1 MTASDVPSETDGI
14 RTFDTVAS
22 VVVLFVLS
30 VAQPLLDLLGR
41 NAEFFLA
48 RAAPSLDIV
57 VLAVMLTFI
66 IPIFIALV
74 VLAIQKAH
82 APTGRIVH
90 GVILVILGA
99 ILGLQI
105 IELTLIAGWPAWIE
119 IVLAVGIGTAIA
131 VGFYKYEAVRS
142 IGRYASIA
150 PFAVLG
156 LFLFTSATSQLIFAS
171 PTAVARPAEVAIGN
185 PVPVIFIGFDE
196 FPVASLMDAE
206 GNLQED
212 VYPNFARLARDGVW
226 YPNAVTVQQQTEQSY
241 PTILSGVNAPEG
253 KIPTASDYPF
263 TLFTLLADSY
273 DLKVQEA
280 VTDLCP
286 EYACENTSRTTP
298 PLVERWTSLTND
310 LRVVAGHLFLPND
323 LTASLPSIDSSWSNF
338 SGGEDSDFDIIE
350 RFQEVVYDG
359 DRLER
364 LSSFLDGMD
373 SSGEEPTLNFI
384 HSLLPHVPWNYL
396 PSGQTYPKPGRAPGS
411 VSPGWGDDEW
421 LVDQAYQQHLV
432 QVQFVDTYV
441 GEVIDELK
449 AKGMYEEALI
459 VVLADHGVTVRPN
472 TYHRRYATEETI
484 GDVAAIPLFIKYP
497 NQVGA
502 GVVDDYRV
510 ETIDILPTIADV
522 LEVDVPW
529 AVDGTSLYSGE
540 RPVRTESQI
549 NGDKGVITFGVDGSE
564 ARAIA
569 ARKIAHFGPDGPF
582 GLAPPGQAD
591 LLGVPV
597 ASIDVEPG
605 SGTSATIRDLD
616 NYSNVEMDGPSI
628 PAWIRGVVTPG
639 PSDTGDL
646 IIAVAVNGEI
656 AAVTRTFTNDD
667 GAIEYGALIP
677 PSALQDGDNG
687 IQLIIVRGDAAD
699 RTFFHL
705 AG

>member
-1 MTASDVPSETDGI
+1 MTTSEVPSETDGI
-14 RTFDTVAS
+14 RPFDTAAS
-22 VVVLFVLS
+22 VVVLFVLA

-57 VLAVMLTFI
+57 VLAIMLTFI
-66 IPIFIALV
+66 IPLFIALV
-74 VLAIQKAH
+74 VLGVQKAH
-82 APTGRIVH
+82 ESTGRILH
-90 GVILVILGA
+90 GVILAVLGA

-105 IELTLIAGWPAWIE
+105 IELTLIADWPVWIE
-119 IVLAVGIGTAIA
+119 IALAIVIGVAVA
-131 VGFYKYEAVRS
+131 VGFYRFEAVRS

-156 LFLFTSATSQLIFAS
+156 LFLFTSATSQLVFSS
-171 PTAVARPAEVAIGN
+171 PSAVARPTEVAIGN
-185 PVPVIFIGFDE
+185 PVPVVFLGFDE

-212 VYPNFARLARDGVW
+212 IYPNFARMAKDGVW
-226 YPNAVTVQQQTEQSY
+226 YRNAVTVQQQTEQSY
-241 PTILSGVNAPEG
+241 PTILSGTNVPEG
-253 KIPTASDYPF
+253 KIPNASDYPF

-298 PLVERWTSLTND
+298 PLVERWVSLASD

-323 LTASLPSIDSSWSNF
+323 LTRSLPSIDSSWSNF
-338 SGGEDSDFDIIE
+338 SGGENSDFDIIE

-359 DRLER
+359 NRLER
-364 LSSFLDGMD
+364 LATFLKGFDA
-373 SSGEEPTLNFI
+373 SGDEPTLNYI
-384 HSLLPHVPWNYL
+384 HSLLPHVPWTYL

-432 QVQFVDTYV
+432 QVQFVDTYL

-449 AKGMYEEALI
+449 AKDMYDEALI

-472 TYHRRYATEETI
+472 TYHRRHATEETI

-497 NQVGA
+497 NQAGA
-502 GVVDDYRV
+502 GVIDDYRV
-510 ETIDILPTIADV
+510 ETIDVLPTIADV
-522 LEVDVPW
+522 LDVDVPW
-529 AVDGTSLYSGE
+529 SVDGTSLFSGD

-549 NGDKGVITFGVDGSE
+549 HGDKGVITFGVDGSE

-569 ARKIAHFGPDGPF
+569 ARKIQHFGPDGPF

-597 ASIDVEPG
+597 ADIDVERG
-605 SGTSATIRDLD
+605 SGATAFIRDSG
-616 NYSNVEMDGPSI
+616 NYTDVDVEGPSI
-628 PAWIRGVVTPG
+628 PAWIRGTITPG
-639 PSDTGDL
+639 PSDKDDM

-656 AAVTRTFTNDD
+656 AAVTRTFVNDD

-677 PSALQDGDNG
+677 PSALHNGNNG
-687 IQLIIVRGDAAD
+687 IQIIAVSGEGSD
-699 RTFFHL
+699 RTFSHL

>member
-1 MTASDVPSETDGI
+1 MTASDVPPATDGI
-14 RTFDTVAS
+14 RPFDIVAS
-22 VVVLFVLS
+22 VVVLFVLA

-48 RAAPSLDIV
+48 RSAPSLDIV

-66 IPIFIALV
+66 IPLLIALL
-74 VLAIQKAH
+74 VLGIQKAPG
-82 APTGRIVH
+82 PTGRIVH
-90 GVILVILGA
+90 GVVLTVLGA

-105 IELTLIAGWPAWIE
+105 IELTPLASWPAWIE
-119 IVLAVGIGTAIA
+119 IVLAIAIGLAIA
-131 VGFYKYEAVRS
+131 VGFYRYETVRS

-156 LFLFTSATSQLIFAS
+156 LFLFTSATSQLVFSS
-171 PTAVARPAEVAIGN
+171 PSAISRPVEVAPDN
-185 PVPVIFIGFDE
+185 PVPVIFLGFDE

-212 VYPNFARLARDGVW
+212 LYPNFARLARDGVW
-226 YPNAVTVQQQTEQSY
+226 YRNAVTVQQQTEQSY

-273 DLKVQEA
+273 DLKVQET

-286 EYACENTSRTTP
+286 EYACENTRRSTL
-298 PLVERWTSLTND
+298 PLVDRWTSLIND

-323 LTASLPSIDSSWSNF
+323 LTTSLPSIDSSWSNF
-338 SGGEDSDFDIIE
+338 SGGEGSDFDIIE
-350 RFQEVVYDG
+350 RFQEAVYDG

-364 LSSFLDGMD
+364 LAAFLDGLD
-373 SSGEEPTLNFI
+373 GSGDEPTLNYI

-432 QVQFVDTYV
+432 QVQFVDTYL

-449 AKGMYEEALI
+449 AKDMYDEALI
-459 VVLADHGVTVRPN
+459 VVLADHGVTIRPDI
-472 TYHRRYATEETI
+472 YHRRYATEETI
-484 GDVAAIPLFIKYP
+484 GDIAAIPLFIKYP
-497 NQVGA
+497 NQDFA
-502 GVVDDYRV
+502 GLIDDYRAQ
-510 ETIDILPTIADV
+510 TIDVLPTIADV

-529 AVDGTSLYSGE
+529 SVDGTSLYSGD
-540 RPVRTESQI
+540 RPVRTQSQI
-549 NGDKGVITFGVDGSE
+549 KGDKGVITFGVDGSE

-569 ARKIAHFGPDGPF
+569 ARKIVHFGEDGPF

-591 LLGVPV
+591 LLGV
-597 ASIDVEPG
+597 ALEDIDLQTG
-605 SGTSATIRDLD
+605 SGITATIRDRIS
-616 NYSNVEMDGPSI
+616 YTNVDTDGASL
-628 PAWIRGVVTPG
+628 PAWIRGSITATPTEA
-639 PSDTGDL
+639 DDMT
-646 IIAVAVNGEI
+646 IAVALNGRI
-656 AAVTRTFTNDD
+656 VAITRTFVDD
-667 GAIEYGALIP
+667 ADNTLFGMLIP
-677 PSALQDGDNG
+677 PSSFVDGANDVE
-687 IQLIIVRGDAAD
+687 LILIDGEGSERAFT
-699 RTFFHL
+699 RLTR
-705 AG
+705 

>member
-1 MTASDVPSETDGI
+1 MTATGVPSKTDGI
-14 RTFDTVAS
+14 RPFDVVAS
-22 VVVLFVLS
+22 VVVLFVLA

-57 VLAVMLTFI
+57 ILAIALTFI
-66 IPIFIALV
+66 IPLFIALV
-74 VLAIQKAH
+74 VLGIQKAH
-82 APTGRIVH
+82 EPTGRIVH
-90 GVILVILGA
+90 GVILTILGG
-99 ILGLQI
+99 ILALQI
-105 IELTLIAGWPAWIE
+105 IELTAMANWPAWVE
-119 IVLAVGIGTAIA
+119 ITLATVAGGLIAIS
-131 VGFYKYEAVRS
+131 FYRFEAVRS

-156 LFLFTSATSQLIFAS
+156 LFLFTSATSQLVFSS
-171 PTAVARPAEVAIGN
+171 PAAVARPVEVSVGN
-185 PVPVIFIGFDE
+185 PVPVIFLGFDE

-212 VYPNFARLARDGVW
+212 VYPNLARLARDGVW
-226 YPNAVTVQQQTEQSY
+226 YPNAVTIQQQTEQAY
-241 PTILSGVNAPEG
+241 PTILSGVNAPDG

-280 VTDLCP
+280 VTELCP
-286 EYACENTSRTTP
+286 EYACENTSRTTQ
-298 PLVERWTSLTND
+298 PLLERWETLADD

-323 LTASLPSIDSSWSNF
+323 LTGSLPSIDSSWSNF
-338 SGGEDSDFDIIE
+338 SGGEGSDFDIIE

-364 LSSFLDGMD
+364 LAQFIDGID
-373 SSGEEPTLNFI
+373 PSDDEPTLNFI
-384 HSLLPHVPWNYL
+384 HSLLPHVPWSYL
-396 PSGQTYPKPGRAPGS
+396 PSGQTYPKPGRAPGT

-432 QVQFVDTYV
+432 QVQFVDTYI
-441 GEVIDELK
+441 GEVIDELI
-449 AKGMYEEALI
+449 ADGIYDDALI
-459 VVLADHGVTVRPN
+459 VVLADHGVTVRPD
-472 TYHRRYATEETI
+472 TYHRRYATEDTI

-502 GVVDDYRV
+502 GAVDDYRV
-510 ETIDILPTIADV
+510 EIIDILPTIADV
-522 LEVDVPW
+522 LEVDIPW
-529 AVDGTSLYSGE
+529 SVDGVSLYSGD

-549 NGDKGVITFGVDGSE
+549 NGAKGVITFGVDGSE

-569 ARKIAHFGPDGPF
+569 ARKIEHFGPDGPF

-591 LLGVPV
+591 LLGV
-597 ASIDVEPG
+597 SIADIDIGPG
-605 SGTSATIRDLD
+605 TGVSATIRDIDAYASLD
-616 NYSNVEMDGPSI
+616 IDGTAI
-628 PAWIRGVVTPG
+628 PAWIRGG
-639 PSDTGDL
+639 IIPSPQDTGDM
-646 IIAVAVNGEI
+646 IIAVAVNGQI
-656 AAVTRTFTNDD
+656 AAVTRTFVNDD
-667 GAIEYGALIP
+667 GNVEYGALIP
-677 PSALQDGDNG
+677 PAALQDGDNG
-687 IQLIIVRGDAAD
+687 IQLILVRGEGTS

>member
-22 VVVLFVLS
+22 VVVLFVLA

-156 LFLFTSATSQLIFAS
+156 LFLFTSATSQLIFAA

-185 PVPVIFIGFDE
+185 PVPVIFVGFDE

-441 GEVIDELK
+441 GEVIDEPGGRGL
-449 AKGMYEEALI
+449 
-459 VVLADHGVTVRPN
+459 VR
-472 TYHRRYATEETI
+472 R
-484 GDVAAIPLFIKYP
+484 
-497 NQVGA
+497 
-502 GVVDDYRV
+502 
-510 ETIDILPTIADV
+510 PT
-522 LEVDVPW
+522 
-529 AVDGTSLYSGE
+529 
-540 RPVRTESQI
+540 
-549 NGDKGVITFGVDGSE
+549 
-564 ARAIA
+564 
-569 ARKIAHFGPDGPF
+569 
-582 GLAPPGQAD
+582 
-591 LLGVPV
+591 
-597 ASIDVEPG
+597 
-605 SGTSATIRDLD
+605 
-616 NYSNVEMDGPSI
+616 
-628 PAWIRGVVTPG
+628 PAEHCW
-639 PSDTGDL
+639 
-646 IIAVAVNGEI
+646 
-656 AAVTRTFTNDD
+656 
-667 GAIEYGALIP
+667 
-677 PSALQDGDNG
+677 
-687 IQLIIVRGDAAD
+687 
-699 RTFFHL
+699 
-705 AG
+705 